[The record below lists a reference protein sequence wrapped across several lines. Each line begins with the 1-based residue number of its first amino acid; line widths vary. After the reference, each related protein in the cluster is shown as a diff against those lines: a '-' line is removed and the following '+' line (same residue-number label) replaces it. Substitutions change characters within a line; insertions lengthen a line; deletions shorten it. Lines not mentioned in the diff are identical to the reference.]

1 MSAPTQP
8 HGIGT
13 CTRCGLCQQA
23 CPTYRDWRLEAD
35 SPRGRV
41 QIIERIAS
49 GERPDAVMAE
59 HLYACLGC
67 RACETACPSGVPYGD
82 LLEYGR
88 HEVERAGMLAPER
101 SGWRAFRDFAFQ
113 RVLPSRA
120 MFSLMMTP
128 AKVLRRLPTL
138 ARLLRSLPLS
148 GGAQRALSMASVDTP
163 AGRGRLSAFSPAV
176 GERRARVAVFT
187 GCVMD
192 ALFGGVNEALVR
204 VLRASGCDVAVPP
217 GQWCCGALNVHAG
230 ERQRAVE
237 MARSNIEV
245 FERADVEAIIV
256 DSAGCGAHMK
266 SYGRLFGNEPAFA
279 ERSAAFAAKSVDATE
294 YLAKIGVAITRR
306 PSARRVT
313 YQDACHL
320 AHGQKI
326 SQAPRALLRAMPG
339 VEFVE
344 LRDSDRCC
352 GAAGVYSLTH
362 PKMSQHVLDEK
373 VAKIA
378 ETGADT
384 VAVTNPGCYLQLA
397 PELAA
402 RGIRVRHVVELIDE
416 ATSLVPRD
424 GLELALAAP
433 RASGLCR

>member
-1 MSAPTQP
+1 MSAPAQP

-41 QIIERIAS
+41 EIVERIAA
-49 GERPDAVMAE
+49 GERPDAAMAE

-67 RACETACPSGVPYGD
+67 RACETACPSGVPFGD
-82 LLEYGR
+82 LLEFGR
-88 HEVERAGMLAPER
+88 REVERTGTLAPER
-101 SGWRAFRDFAFQ
+101 GGWRTFRSFVFE

-120 MFSLMMTP
+120 LFGAMMMP
-128 AKVLRRLPTL
+128 AKTLRHMPTL
-138 ARLLRSLPLS
+138 ARLLRSLPMSS
-148 GGAQRALSMASVDTP
+148 GARRALAMASIETP
-163 AGRGRLSAFSPAV
+163 MGNGRLPAHSKAI
-176 GERRARVAVFT
+176 GERRARVALFT

-204 VLRASGCDVAVPP
+204 VLRSSGCDVVAPS

-230 ERQRAVE
+230 EQRRALA
-237 MARSNIEV
+237 MARRNIEA
-245 FERADVEAIIV
+245 FDRADAEAIVV

-266 SYGRLFGNEPAFA
+266 SYGRLLEGEPAFA
-279 ERSAAFAAKSVDATE
+279 DRAAAFAGKTVDATE
-294 YLAKIGVAITRR
+294 YLDRIGVTMNRP

-326 SQAPRALLRAMPG
+326 RQAPRALLRAMPG

-344 LRDSDRCC
+344 LRDADRCC

-362 PKMSQHVLDEK
+362 PAMSQRVLDEK
-373 VAKIA
+373 LAKIA
-378 ETGADT
+378 EAGVDT
-384 VAVTNPGCYLQLA
+384 VTVTNPGCHLQLA
-397 PELAA
+397 PALAQ
-402 RGIRVRHVVELIDE
+402 RGVRVRHVVELVDE
-416 ATSLVPRD
+416 AIHHSSRGT
-424 GLELALAAP
+424 AF
-433 RASGLCR
+433 

>member
-1 MSAPTQP
+1 MSDHPPQ
-8 HGIGT
+8 GIGA

-41 QIIERIAS
+41 EIIESIAA
-49 GERPDAVMAE
+49 GAKPDIVMAE

-67 RACETACPSGVPYGD
+67 RACETACPSGVPFGD

-88 HEVERAGMLAPER
+88 REVEEAGTLAPRR
-101 SGWRAFRDFAFQ
+101 SGWRAFRAFAFD

-120 MFSLMMTP
+120 LFSLMIAP
-128 AKVLRRLPTL
+128 AKVLRRLPGL

-148 GGAQRALSMASVDTP
+148 NGARRALAMATIATP
-163 AGRGRLSAFSPAV
+163 AGNGRLPALSLAR
-176 GERRARVAVFT
+176 GERRARVALFT

-192 ALFGGVNEALVR
+192 ALFGGVNAALVR
-204 VLRASGCDVAVPP
+204 VLQSSGCDVVVPS

-230 ERQRAVE
+230 EERRALE
-237 MARSNIEV
+237 MARRNIEA
-245 FERADVEAIIV
+245 FENAGIDAIVV

-266 SYGRLFGNEPAFA
+266 SYGRLLESDLAFS
-279 ERSAAFAAKSVDATE
+279 ERAAAFAAKTVDATE
-294 YLAKIGVAITRR
+294 YLASIGVEVTEQ
-306 PSARRVT
+306 PSTRRVT

-326 SQAPRALLRAMPG
+326 RRAPRALLKALPG
-339 VEFVE
+339 VDFVE

-362 PKMSQHVLDEK
+362 PEMSQRVLDEK
-373 VAKIA
+373 VAKIV

-384 VAVTNPGCYLQLA
+384 VAVTNPGCHLQLA
-397 PELAA
+397 PALAE
-402 RGIRVRHVVELIDE
+402 RGVRVRHVVELVDE
-416 ATSLVPRD
+416 AMRHSSRGT
-424 GLELALAAP
+424 
-433 RASGLCR
+433 ASSSTR

>member
-1 MSAPTQP
+1 MSARPP

-41 QIIERIAS
+41 EIVERIAA
-49 GERPDAVMAE
+49 GAKPDAAMAE

-67 RACETACPSGVPYGD
+67 RACETACPSGVPFGD

-88 HEVERAGMLAPER
+88 HEVEEAGTLAPER
-101 SGWRAFRDFAFQ
+101 SGWRAFRAFAFDL
-113 RVLPSRA
+113 VLPSRTL
-120 MFSLMMTP
+120 FSLVMAP
-128 AKVLRRLPTL
+128 AKALRRLPGL
-138 ARLLRSLPLS
+138 ARLIRSLPLS
-148 GGAQRALSMASVDTP
+148 DGVRRALAMATIATP
-163 AGRGRLSAFSPAV
+163 VVNGRLPPLSRAR
-176 GERRARVAVFT
+176 GERRARVALFT

-192 ALFGGVNEALVR
+192 ALFGGVNAALAR
-204 VLRASGCDVAVPP
+204 VLQASGCDVAVPS

-230 ERQRAVE
+230 EERRALE
-237 MARSNIEV
+237 MARRNVEA
-245 FERADVEAIIV
+245 FENADVDAIV
-256 DSAGCGAHMK
+256 VASAGCGAHMK
-266 SYGRLFGNEPAFA
+266 SYGRLLESDLAFA
-279 ERSAAFAAKSVDATE
+279 ERAAAFAARTVDATE
-294 YLAKIGVAITRR
+294 YLDRIGVLMTQQ

-326 SQAPRALLRAMPG
+326 RHAPRALLKALPG

-352 GAAGVYSLTH
+352 GAAGVYSLSH
-362 PKMSQHVLDEK
+362 PRMSQRVLDEK
-373 VAKIA
+373 LEKIA

-384 VAVTNPGCYLQLA
+384 VAVTNPGCHLQLSPA
-397 PELAA
+397 LAA
-402 RGIRVRHVVELIDE
+402 RGIRVRHVVELVDE
-416 ATSLVPRD
+416 AVHHSSRGTASS
-424 GLELALAAP
+424 AAP
-433 RASGLCR
+433 